1 MKISV
6 IVCITNPEERQD
18 IWRESITSMIPWA
31 DEIVIVCSDQKD
43 WDLIENYFVYKGKKD
58 GIQGI
63 EDQVIFPV
71 FLKWPHEFSWDELPK
86 HLNAGL
92 KECTS
97 DWVVRADIDYVF
109 KDSWKADLSELEK
122 FRNKRIVT
130 AQKFSTI
137 LVDKVY
143 QKGPMKMIINMK
155 YKDMCF
161 GVAKGK
167 YTDLCVPIIKTGMR
181 GDIPEGK
188 MVEEKDVGKS
198 HLEFMNYDYCFKTKD
213 FTAKEFL
220 RFSMA
225 HKGYFGTTNWGGT
238 EEEALDKFINMMVSR
253 MVKGDR
259 YIYHMPWRKH
269 PSFIQDRVK
278 NIKPSQ
284 FGFNGWGNF
293 A

>member
-18 IWRESITSMIPWA
+18 IWKESIASMLPWA
-31 DEIVIVCSDQKD
+31 DEIIVVNGGRPFTKELVDNLRKGIKVI
-43 WDLIENYFVYKGKKD
+43 DL
-58 GIQGI
+58 
-63 EDQVIFPV
+63 P
-71 FLKWPHEFSWDELPK
+71 WPHEFSWDELPK

-92 KECTS
+92 KECTG

-109 KDSWKADLSELEK
+109 KDSWKNYLFELEK
-122 FRNKRIVT
+122 FKDKRIVT

-137 LVDKVY
+137 LVNKVY

-155 YKDMCF
+155 YRDMCF
-161 GVAKGK
+161 GVAEGK
-167 YTDLCVPIIKTGMR
+167 YTDLCVPIIKTGMH
-181 GDIPEGK
+181 GDIPKGK
-188 MVEEKDVGKS
+188 MVYDKDIGKS

-225 HKGYFGTTNWGGT
+225 HKKYFGTTNWGET
-238 EEEALDKFINMMVSR
+238 EEKALEKFINMMVSR
-253 MVKGDR
+253 MIKGNR
-259 YIYHMPWRKH
+259 YIYHMPWQKH
-269 PSFIQDRVK
+269 PSFIQDKVK